1 MALLPLNLPW
11 FQAAVK
17 WKSQLDPILSNPL
30 LDGQLLQGVV
40 LINGTTIVNH
50 KLGRKLIGWF
60 PVGLNTAAVIHDNQ
74 ASNQTPQLTL
84 SLTCNATVTVNLWV
98 F

>member
-1 MALLPLNLPW
+1 MALPLKLPLERLAP
-11 FQAAVK
+11 Q

-30 LDGQLLQGVV
+30 LQGRLLAGVS
-40 LINGTTIVNH
+40 LANGTTIINH
-50 KLGRKLIGWF
+50 GLGRKLLGWF
-60 PVGLNTAAVIHDNQ
+60 LVGVSGAATVYDTQ

-84 SLTCNATVTVNLWV
+84 SLVSNAAVTVNIWA